1 MEKQELEK
9 LNGEFQEAYER
20 ASTTKQ
26 KLPQDVML
34 RLYAYYKHATEADLT
49 HIHRQSLVGTELVS
63 AFKLNSLFQIQN
75 ITQEEAKKKYIELV
89 NEVIPE

>member
-1 MEKQELEK
+1 MEKLDM
-9 LNGEFQEAYER
+9 EFQKAYER
-20 ASTTKQ
+20 ASTTKK

-49 HIHRQSLVGTELVS
+49 HIQRQSTVGTELVS

-75 ITQEEAKKKYIELV
+75 ISRREAKQKYIDLV
-89 NEVIPE
+89 NEVIED